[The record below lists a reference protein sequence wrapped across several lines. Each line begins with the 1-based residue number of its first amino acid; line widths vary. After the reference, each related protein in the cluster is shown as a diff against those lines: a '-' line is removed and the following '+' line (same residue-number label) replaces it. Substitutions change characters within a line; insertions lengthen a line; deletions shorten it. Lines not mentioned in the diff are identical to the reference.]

1 MTLEELIRDRATKG
15 EMVHLSLFHE
25 ISSGLWCA
33 TYAPAH
39 EFGNSIVRD
48 QDPVKACEIAI
59 TAPKTKRSSNPAGLS
74 KESRRTLT
82 ATVNEPITD
91 HLAGGPRGPLE
102 EEKAPDT
109 LDNWL
114 PRA

>member
-1 MTLEELIRDRATKG
+1 VLRGVRYFWLEAVLNLEELIRDRATKG
-15 EMVHLSLFHE
+15 EMVHLSLWHE

-39 EFGNSIVRD
+39 EFGNSVARD
-48 QDPVKACEIAI
+48 KDPVKACEAAI
-59 TAPKTKRSSNPAGLS
+59 TAPKTKR
-74 KESRRTLT
+74 RVT
-82 ATVNEPITD
+82 ATVREPIVD

-102 EEKAPDT
+102 PEKSDT
-109 LDNWL
+109 LDSWL